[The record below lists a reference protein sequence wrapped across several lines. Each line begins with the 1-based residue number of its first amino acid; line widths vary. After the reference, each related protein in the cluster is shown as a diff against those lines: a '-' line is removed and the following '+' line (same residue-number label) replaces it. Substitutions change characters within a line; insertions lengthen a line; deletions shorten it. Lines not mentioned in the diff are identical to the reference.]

1 VGRQLKVMPT
11 GPVRAVLALALA
23 GGALVLGGCGGGGV
37 SGPVSLR
44 ELPLVAGAKV
54 ITQTR
59 QCDHGKHAYCAI
71 QAVIVNRRYD
81 SSGAFVQS
89 EQEHLHHLGWT
100 TSAGD
105 DGDEVAA
112 DAPGH
117 KLRVTY
123 ATALDDMIGLDE
135 KWIKRPWPIWAS
147 LSQTLFN
154 RIPAMSIL
162 LEAGPT

>member
-1 VGRQLKVMPT
+1 MS
-11 GPVRAVLALALA
+11 
-23 GGALVLGGCGGGGV
+23 LGQ
-37 SGPVSLR
+37 
-44 ELPLVAGAKV
+44 LPLVAGARV
-54 ITQTR
+54 IAQTR
-59 QCDHGKHAYCAI
+59 QCDTGKNAFCAI
-71 QAVIVNRRYD
+71 QAVIVDRRYN
-81 SSGAFVQS
+81 SSGAFVEG
-89 EQEHLHHLGWT
+89 EQEHLHSLGWT
-100 TSAGD
+100 ASAGD

-112 DAPGH
+112 DGPGH

-123 ATALDDMIGLDE
+123 ATAIDDMIGLDE